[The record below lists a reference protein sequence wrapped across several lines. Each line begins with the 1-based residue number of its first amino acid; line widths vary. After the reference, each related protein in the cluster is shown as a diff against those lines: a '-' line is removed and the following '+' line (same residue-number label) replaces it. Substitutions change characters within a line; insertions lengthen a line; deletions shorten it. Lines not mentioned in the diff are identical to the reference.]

1 MMEII
6 TKQDANML
14 LNGDMM
20 TFIDCIKQINQ
31 NRQKDLTYSKNVFLP
46 LTHICRNS
54 CGYCNFKE
62 SPEESVNLLM
72 NESEVR
78 RILETAN
85 EYKCSEAL
93 FTFGESA
100 DEVDVVKER
109 LDEYSFNSMVEYVHH
124 LSRIALDEYEILPH
138 TNMGIITRKDLRYL
152 ADVNAS
158 MGLMLET
165 TNKDLLKTV
174 VHKDSP
180 TKDPSKRIK
189 FIEDAGKQQIPFTT
203 GMLVGIGESPT
214 DWVDTLFEI
223 KRLHEKYNH
232 IQEIIIQ
239 NFKPKINTPMAD
251 YPEVPVT
258 DLIKL
263 TVLAS
268 LLFEDVSIQI
278 PPNLNIN
285 LVSLFAI
292 AGADDFGGISP
303 LTSDYINPELPWP
316 SVSNLESQ
324 LGSIGYNLKERL
336 PVYDK
341 YINDSYLSPD
351 VLDVAGRIKKRN
363 NIL

>member
-1 MMEII
+1 
-6 TKQDANML
+6 
-14 LNGDMM
+14 
-20 TFIDCIKQINQ
+20 
-31 NRQKDLTYSKNVFLP
+31 
-46 LTHICRNS
+46 
-54 CGYCNFKE
+54 
-62 SPEESVNLLM
+62 
-72 NESEVR
+72 
-78 RILETAN
+78 
-85 EYKCSEAL
+85 
-93 FTFGESA
+93 
-100 DEVDVVKER
+100 
-109 LDEYSFNSMVEYVHH
+109 
-124 LSRIALDEYEILPH
+124 
-138 TNMGIITRKDLRYL
+138 
-152 ADVNAS
+152 
-158 MGLMLET
+158 
-165 TNKDLLKTV
+165 
-174 VHKDSP
+174 
-180 TKDPSKRIK
+180 
-189 FIEDAGKQQIPFTT
+189 
-203 GMLVGIGESPT
+203 
-214 DWVDTLFEI
+214 
-223 KRLHEKYNH
+223 
-232 IQEIIIQ
+232 
-239 NFKPKINTPMAD
+239 MAD

-351 VLDVAGRIKKRN
+351 VLNVAGRIKKRN